1 MHCLPLFLLLLYFVT
16 PVPGRAQTIPGTVNT
31 VFPAG
36 ARVESEH
43 FTGSVWVERLL
54 QAGTGEQPVAVGNV
68 TFPPRSRSNWH
79 HHPAGQSLLVLDGV
93 GYYQERGEAVRV
105 LRKGETVQC
114 PPDIEHWHGAA
125 NDHWF
130 VQLAMTTEHPEGRV
144 IWGAPVT
151 ETEYRAGI
159 PVQRAAADTAGL
171 VSTRYRHLATLA
183 SLAALGDLERLQT
196 ACDRALDAG
205 LTVNKCREVMLHLYA
220 YAGFPRSI
228 RGIQTLMATLAER
241 RERGIVDEAGSEA
254 GPIDERRAK
263 YERGKAVL
271 DSLVGRTHAGRSAYG
286 DFAPAIDVFLKE
298 HLFADLFERDVL
310 SYREREITTVSILVS
325 LGGVEPMLGS
335 HLGIALNLGVPEAQL
350 REVVD
355 VIATTAGRASAQT
368 AASVLDRV
376 LER

>member
-54 QAGTGEQPVAVGNV
+54 QAGTGDQPVAVGNV